1 MRWGKPTKNKK
12 RRDPRYFL
20 NEGPFD
26 AFDELDAA
34 TSKAPTGEAPDAHYA
49 ASEAD
54 IPRVLEAMNGEIA
67 ALGPRPTQGGREGMS
82 ARQARAEKEMEIAQ
96 KYGLV
101 RQDNNYYIFKIKGGA
116 TVNVPKQ

>member
-20 NEGPFD
+20 NEGPFY

-34 TSKAPTGEAPDAHYA
+34 TSKAQTGEAPDANYA

-54 IPRVLEAMNGEIA
+54 IPRVIEAMNGEIA